1 MKNWKK
7 IMGLALSAALTLS
20 LLTACGGKEE
30 DEKNSLEQIKANGVL
45 TVALSPDF
53 APMEFVDSSK
63 EGQDQYMGFDVTLA
77 RHIAA
82 ELGVE
87 LEIQPMSF
95 DACQTAVS
103 MDAVDMAI
111 SGFAPT
117 DTRRE
122 NYELSVP
129 YRASINEIDQ
139 TLLVR
144 KSDVEKYTKP
154 EDFDGVDIGCQNAS
168 LQYQLVTEQLP
179 NAKPYIIGELGVG
192 ALELQT
198 GNIEALAVAYGNGVQ
213 ICDSNPELAL
223 CAWHFDYQ
231 SIGQVV
237 LMTKGETELCE
248 AVDEILTKA
257 EEAGKYPEWYAQAME
272 DAKSATATE
281 VTIPDEE
288 PTASPAQ

>member
-7 IMGLALSAALTLS
+7 ITGLALTAALALS
-20 LLTACGGKEE
+20 LLTACGGNQEDGGKRLDEIKE
-30 DEKNSLEQIKANGVL
+30 KGVF
-45 TVALSPDF
+45 TIATSPDF
-53 APMEFVDSSK
+53 APSEFVDSSK
-63 EGQDQYMGFDVTLA
+63 TGQDQYVGFDMTLA
-77 RHIAA
+77 RYLAE

-87 LEIQPMSF
+87 LDIQAMSF

-103 MDAVDMAI
+103 MGAVDAAI
-111 SGFAPT
+111 SGFAPS
-117 DTRRE
+117 DDRKE
-122 NYELSVP
+122 NYELSIP

-144 KSDVEKYTKP
+144 KSDVDKYTKP
-154 EDFDGVDIGCQNAS
+154 EDFDGLDIGCQNAS

-179 NAKPYIIGELGVG
+179 NAKPYIIGDLGVG
-192 ALELQT
+192 ALELQS

-213 ICDSNPELAL
+213 ICENNPDLTL

-237 LMTKGETELCE
+237 LMAKGETKLAE
-248 AVDEILTKA
+248 AINEALAKA

-272 DAKSATATE
+272 DAKSANAIE
-281 VTIPDEE
+281 VSIPDEE
-288 PTASPAQ
+288 